1 MQQDGRTATEKRRII
16 TDFLA
21 RSVQITSGYKLM
33 KIYNMDETTCYFD
46 MASDQTLHFRSEKNV
61 DGIDTGHKKSRFTVA
76 LCCSAD
82 GRMIKSLI
90 IFKGLKKVPKL
101 SVPTNV
107 EVTVSMGGSMNTGL
121 MLKWIR
127 SCSTKR
133 GPFFANTFSLLYM
146 DSYGT
151 HLKEK
156 VFECLRT
163 LCGTKVAVI
172 PPKMTSMLQPLDVVL
187 NIPFKAALRQAWMD
201 WLINGL
207 QEMTSKGYCRRP
219 SYQSLVD
226 MVSQSVRSLSQES
239 IKKSF
244 RVCGIAAEGEEVPET
259 ELHGRLKQML
269 TESERMLPNPEGSNV
284 EIIID
289 FESEEESDS
298 DNDVMDFTAD
308 GAVEI
313 VECGDDEESYSDEN

>member
-1 MQQDGRTATEKRRII
+1 
-16 TDFLA
+16 
-21 RSVQITSGYKLM
+21 
-33 KIYNMDETTCYFD
+33 
-46 MASDQTLHFRSEKNV
+46 
-61 DGIDTGHKKSRFTVA
+61 
-76 LCCSAD
+76 
-82 GRMIKSLI
+82 
-90 IFKGLKKVPKL
+90 
-101 SVPTNV
+101 
-107 EVTVSMGGSMNTGL
+107 MNTGL

-127 SCSTKR
+127 SCFTKR
-133 GPFFANTFSLLYM
+133 GPFFANTPSLLYM
-146 DSYGT
+146 DSCGT
-151 HLKEK
+151 HLKEE

-172 PPKMTSMLQPLDVVL
+172 PPKMTSMLQPLDVAL
-187 NIPFKAALRQAWMD
+187 NSPFKAALRQAWMD
-201 WLINGL
+201 WLINGPK
-207 QEMTSKGYCRRP
+207 EMTSKGYRRRP

-313 VECGDDEESYSDEN
+313 VECGNDEESYSDEN